1 MTFIIEG
8 KKLYA
13 HRCIL
18 MARCEPLERMVNG
31 PMREGFELSISIEDT
46 SYQCFYSLL
55 EYLYTEQVEAL
66 QQFEVELNFALDLL
80 SLADQYLLE
89 HLKRKC
95 EEAIQKSI
103 RIEDVCLMLN
113 IAVSRGANNLK
124 KKCLNFIM
132 SNFSK
137 IIVLE

>member
-1 MTFIIEG
+1 M
-8 KKLYA
+8 
-13 HRCIL
+13 
-18 MARCEPLERMVNG
+18 
-31 PMREGFELSISIEDT
+31 
-46 SYQCFYSLL
+46 
-55 EYLYTEQVEAL
+55 

-137 IIVLE
+137 IIVLD